1 MDSNTEN
8 NITIAQTRQ
17 NKFKFPLILL
27 IVLGIIF
34 AAYTALTNYFTKK
47 VISQDITEAAIAVN
61 APYQESPVISGI
73 NWDPASSVVRKAT
86 GSDNW
91 PTTWASDN
99 KIYTAYGDG
108 TGFQSGPSKLSLGFS
123 VISGDGYNFTGTDIS
138 SDGEQVG
145 DGASGKKA
153 SGLLMVNNVLYMFIR
168 NYKDGEGCQL
178 AWSSDYAST
187 WTWANGSGTT
197 TT

>member
-1 MDSNTEN
+1 VDSNTEN

-86 GSDNW
+86 IIRSIQ
-91 PTTWASDN
+91 PTV
-99 KIYTAYGDG
+99 TAQVSNQGL
-108 TGFQSGPSKLSLGFS
+108 P
-123 VISGDGYNFTGTDIS
+123 NFP
-138 SDGEQVG
+138 
-145 DGASGKKA
+145 
-153 SGLLMVNNVLYMFIR
+153 
-168 NYKDGEGCQL
+168 
-178 AWSSDYAST
+178 
-187 WTWANGSGTT
+187 
-197 TT
+197 